1 MDKKYIGLGC
11 LGAVILV
18 VLVVFFWVKGAYN
31 GMVVARENGKEAF
44 SQIDIVLKRNFQDL
58 NSLDNILGREEE
70 LIRGTL
76 KDVTDARARATSI
89 TIDPS
94 NCTPEQMKAWN
105 QAQGD
110 FTQALGRLMVA
121 DENYP
126 ELRDL
131 QAFQDETSC
140 RAPLTASPKHADSIT
155 RRPRFTM
162 SRCSRSPTTSSQ
174 ACSASSPC
182 STMRHLPALRNRPP
196 TSAESKSQQWTT
208 VPAEAV

>member
-58 NSLDNILGREEE
+58 NSLDNLLGREEE

-76 KDVTDARARATSI
+76 KDVTEARARATSI

-105 QAQGD
+105 
-110 FTQALGRLMVA
+110 
-121 DENYP
+121 
-126 ELRDL
+126 
-131 QAFQDETSC
+131 
-140 RAPLTASPKHADSIT
+140 
-155 RRPRFTM
+155 
-162 SRCSRSPTTSSQ
+162 
-174 ACSASSPC
+174 
-182 STMRHLPALRNRPP
+182 
-196 TSAESKSQQWTT
+196 
-208 VPAEAV
+208 

>member
-58 NSLDNILGREEE
+58 NSLDNLLGREEE

-76 KDVTDARARATSI
+76 KDVTEARARATSI

-131 QAFQDETSC
+131 KAFQDVRDKLSG
-140 RAPLTASPKHADSIT
+140 AV
-155 RRPRFTM
+155 
-162 SRCSRSPTTSSQ
+162 
-174 ACSASSPC
+174 
-182 STMRHLPALRNRPP
+182 NRL
-196 TSAESKSQQWTT
+196 
-208 VPAEAV
+208 AEARRKYNEQAKVYNVKVQTFPNNILAGIFGFQPMFYYEAPAGTEEQTTDFSRK

>member
-11 LGAVILV
+11 LGAVVLV
-18 VLVVFFWVKGAYN
+18 VLVLFFWVKGAYN

-58 NSLDNILGREEE
+58 NSLDNLLGREEE

-76 KDVTDARARATSI
+76 KDVTEARARATSI

-131 QAFQDETSC
+131 KAFQDV
-140 RAPLTASPKHADSIT
+140 RDKLAGAV
-155 RRPRFTM
+155 
-162 SRCSRSPTTSSQ
+162 
-174 ACSASSPC
+174 
-182 STMRHLPALRNRPP
+182 NRL
-196 TSAESKSQQWTT
+196 
-208 VPAEAV
+208 AEARRQYNAQAKVYNVKVQSFPNNILAGMFGFQPMFYYEAPAGTEEQTTDFSRK

>member
-1 MDKKYIGLGC
+1 MDKKYIGFGC
-11 LGAVILV
+11 LGAVVLV

-31 GMVVARENGKEAF
+31 GMVQARENGKEAF
-44 SQIDIVLKRNFQDL
+44 SQIDVVLKRNFQEL

-70 LIRGTL
+70 LVRGTL
-76 KDVTDARARATSI
+76 KDVTEARARATSI

-110 FTQALGRLMVA
+110 FAQALGRLMVA

-131 QAFQDETSC
+131 KAFQDVRDKLEGAVNRLREARRKYNEQAKVYNIKVQSFPNNILAGMFGFQPMFYYE
-140 RAPLTASPKHADSIT
+140 APAGTEEQ
-155 RRPRFTM
+155 
-162 SRCSRSPTTSSQ
+162 TTDF
-174 ACSASSPC
+174 
-182 STMRHLPALRNRPP
+182 
-196 TSAESKSQQWTT
+196 SKKK
-208 VPAEAV
+208 E

>member
-58 NSLDNILGREEE
+58 NSLDNLLGREEE

-76 KDVTDARARATSI
+76 KDVTEARARATSI

-131 QAFQDETSC
+131 KAFQDVRDKLSG
-140 RAPLTASPKHADSIT
+140 AV
-155 RRPRFTM
+155 
-162 SRCSRSPTTSSQ
+162 
-174 ACSASSPC
+174 
-182 STMRHLPALRNRPP
+182 NRL
-196 TSAESKSQQWTT
+196 
-208 VPAEAV
+208 AEARRKYNEQAKVYNVKVQTFPNNILAGMFGFRPMHYYEAPTGTDDTTDLKRNTGLYKQ

>member
-18 VLVVFFWVKGAYN
+18 VAVLFFWIKGTYN

-44 SQIDIVLKRNFQDL
+44 SQIDIVIKRNFDEL
-58 NSLDNILGREEE
+58 NRLDNETEFQVAANGKV
-70 LIRGTL
+70 L
-76 KDVTDARARATSI
+76 KDVIDARARATSI

-121 DENYP
+121 DEEYP
-126 ELRDL
+126 EL
-131 QAFQDETSC
+131 QFNEAFQQVRDAISG
-140 RAPLTASPKHADSIT
+140 AA
-155 RRPRFTM
+155 
-162 SRCSRSPTTSSQ
+162 
-174 ACSASSPC
+174 
-182 STMRHLPALRNRPP
+182 NRL
-196 TSAESKSQQWTT
+196 
-208 VPAEAV
+208 AEARRKYNEQAKIYNIKIQTFPNNFLAGMFGFQQMYYYEAPAGTEENTTDFKHETQYKI

>member
-58 NSLDNILGREEE
+58 NSLDNLLGREEE

-76 KDVTDARARATSI
+76 KDVTEARARATSI

-131 QAFQDETSC
+131 KAFQDVRDKLSG
-140 RAPLTASPKHADSIT
+140 AV
-155 RRPRFTM
+155 
-162 SRCSRSPTTSSQ
+162 
-174 ACSASSPC
+174 
-182 STMRHLPALRNRPP
+182 NRL
-196 TSAESKSQQWTT
+196 
-208 VPAEAV
+208 AEARRKYNEQAKVYNVKVQTCPNNILAGMFGFQPMFYYEAPAGTEEQTTDFSRK

>member
-58 NSLDNILGREEE
+58 NSLDNLLGREEE

-76 KDVTDARARATSI
+76 KDVTEARARATSL

-131 QAFQDETSC
+131 KAFQDVRDKLSG
-140 RAPLTASPKHADSIT
+140 AV
-155 RRPRFTM
+155 
-162 SRCSRSPTTSSQ
+162 
-174 ACSASSPC
+174 
-182 STMRHLPALRNRPP
+182 NRL
-196 TSAESKSQQWTT
+196 
-208 VPAEAV
+208 AEARRKYNEQAKVYNVKVQTFPNNILAGMFGFQPMFYYEAPAGTEEQTTDFSRK

>member
-58 NSLDNILGREEE
+58 NSLDNLLGREEE

-76 KDVTDARARATSI
+76 KDVTEARARATSI

-131 QAFQDETSC
+131 KAFQDVRDKLSG
-140 RAPLTASPKHADSIT
+140 AV
-155 RRPRFTM
+155 
-162 SRCSRSPTTSSQ
+162 
-174 ACSASSPC
+174 
-182 STMRHLPALRNRPP
+182 NRL
-196 TSAESKSQQWTT
+196 
-208 VPAEAV
+208 AEARRKYNEQAKVYNVKVQTFPNNILAGMFGFQPMFYYEAPAGTEEQTTDFSRK

>member
-11 LGAVILV
+11 LGAVVLV
-18 VLVVFFWVKGAYN
+18 VLVLFFWIKGAYN
-31 GMVVARENGKEAF
+31 GMVETRENAKEAF
-44 SQIDIVLKRNFQDL
+44 SQIDVVLKRNFQQL
-58 NSLDNILGREEE
+58 NSLDNLLGREEE

-76 KDVTDARARATSI
+76 REVTEARARATAI

-110 FTQALGRLMVA
+110 FSQALGRLMVA

-131 QAFQDETSC
+131 KAYQDVRDEL
-140 RAPLTASPKHADSIT
+140 AGAV
-155 RRPRFTM
+155 
-162 SRCSRSPTTSSQ
+162 
-174 ACSASSPC
+174 
-182 STMRHLPALRNRPP
+182 NRL
-196 TSAESKSQQWTT
+196 
-208 VPAEAV
+208 AEARSEYNRQAKEYNVRIQKFPNAIFAGMFGFQPMFYYEAPAGTEEQTTDFSKNKPGKSEVE

>member
-1 MDKKYIGLGC
+1 MDKKYIGFGC
-11 LGAVILV
+11 LGAVVLV

-31 GMVVARENGKEAF
+31 GMVQARENGKEAF
-44 SQIDIVLKRNFQDL
+44 SQIDVVLKRNFQEL

-70 LIRGTL
+70 LVRGTL
-76 KDVTDARARATSI
+76 KDVTEARARATSI

-110 FTQALGRLMVA
+110 FTQALRKLMVA

-131 QAFQDETSC
+131 KAFQDVRDKLSGAVNRLKEARRKYNEQAKVYNIKVQSFPNNILAGMFGFQPMFYYE
-140 RAPLTASPKHADSIT
+140 APAGTEEQ
-155 RRPRFTM
+155 
-162 SRCSRSPTTSSQ
+162 TTDF
-174 ACSASSPC
+174 
-182 STMRHLPALRNRPP
+182 
-196 TSAESKSQQWTT
+196 SKKK
-208 VPAEAV
+208 E

>member
-11 LGAVILV
+11 LGAVVLV
-18 VLVVFFWVKGAYN
+18 VLVLFFWVKGAYN
-31 GMVVARENGKEAF
+31 GMVQARENGKEAF
-44 SQIDIVLKRNFQDL
+44 SQIDVVLKRNFQQL
-58 NSLDNILGREEE
+58 NSLENILEREED

-76 KDVTDARARATSI
+76 KEVTEARARATAI

-110 FTQALGRLMVA
+110 FSQALGRLLVA

-131 QAFQDETSC
+131 KAFQDVRDEL
-140 RAPLTASPKHADSIT
+140 AGAV
-155 RRPRFTM
+155 
-162 SRCSRSPTTSSQ
+162 
-174 ACSASSPC
+174 
-182 STMRHLPALRNRPP
+182 NRL
-196 TSAESKSQQWTT
+196 
-208 VPAEAV
+208 AEARREYNKQAKEYNVRVQSFPNNILAGMFGFQPMFYYEAPAGTEEQTTDFSKKRD

>member
-1 MDKKYIGLGC
+1 MDKKYIGFGC
-11 LGAVILV
+11 LGAVVLV

-31 GMVVARENGKEAF
+31 GMVQARENGKEAF
-44 SQIDIVLKRNFQDL
+44 SQIDVVLKRNFQEL

-70 LIRGTL
+70 LVRGTL
-76 KDVTDARARATSI
+76 KDVTEARARATSI

-131 QAFQDETSC
+131 KAFQDVRDKLSG
-140 RAPLTASPKHADSIT
+140 AV
-155 RRPRFTM
+155 
-162 SRCSRSPTTSSQ
+162 
-174 ACSASSPC
+174 
-182 STMRHLPALRNRPP
+182 NRL
-196 TSAESKSQQWTT
+196 
-208 VPAEAV
+208 AEARRKYNEQAKVYNIKVQSFPNNILAGMFGFQPMFYYEAPAGTEEQTTDFSKKKE

>member
-1 MDKKYIGLGC
+1 MEKKYIGLGC

-31 GMVVARENGKEAF
+31 GMVQARENGKEAF

-58 NSLDNILGREEE
+58 NSLDNLLGREEE

-76 KDVTDARARATSI
+76 KDVTDARARATAI

-94 NCTPEQMKAWN
+94 NCTPEQMKAWT

-110 FTQALGRLMVA
+110 FSQALGRLMVA
-121 DENYP
+121 DEKYP

-131 QAFQDETSC
+131 KAFQDVRDKLSG
-140 RAPLTASPKHADSIT
+140 AV
-155 RRPRFTM
+155 
-162 SRCSRSPTTSSQ
+162 
-174 ACSASSPC
+174 
-182 STMRHLPALRNRPP
+182 NRL
-196 TSAESKSQQWTT
+196 
-208 VPAEAV
+208 AEARRKYNEQAKIYNIKVQSFPNNILAGMFGFQPMFYYEAPAGTEEQTTDFSRKKD

>member
-1 MDKKYIGLGC
+1 MNKKYIGLGC

-58 NSLDNILGREEE
+58 NSLDNLLGREEE

-76 KDVTDARARATSI
+76 KDVTEARARATSI

-131 QAFQDETSC
+131 KAFQDVRDKLSG
-140 RAPLTASPKHADSIT
+140 AV
-155 RRPRFTM
+155 
-162 SRCSRSPTTSSQ
+162 
-174 ACSASSPC
+174 
-182 STMRHLPALRNRPP
+182 NRL
-196 TSAESKSQQWTT
+196 
-208 VPAEAV
+208 AEARRKYNEQAKVYNVKVQTFPNNILAGMFGFQPMFYYEAPAGTEEQTTDFSRK

>member
-58 NSLDNILGREEE
+58 NSLDNLLGREEE

-76 KDVTDARARATSI
+76 KDVTEARARATSI

-131 QAFQDETSC
+131 QAFQDVRDKLSG
-140 RAPLTASPKHADSIT
+140 AV
-155 RRPRFTM
+155 
-162 SRCSRSPTTSSQ
+162 
-174 ACSASSPC
+174 
-182 STMRHLPALRNRPP
+182 NRL
-196 TSAESKSQQWTT
+196 
-208 VPAEAV
+208 AEARRKYNEQAKVYNVKVQTFPNNILAGMFGFQPMFYYEAPAGTEEQTTDFSRK

>member
-1 MDKKYIGLGC
+1 MNKKYIGLGC
-11 LGAVILV
+11 LGAVVLV
-18 VLVVFFWVKGAYN
+18 VLVLFFWIKGTYN

-58 NSLDNILGREEE
+58 NSLDNLLGREEE

-76 KDVTDARARATSI
+76 KDVTEARARATSI

-131 QAFQDETSC
+131 QAFQDVRDKLSG
-140 RAPLTASPKHADSIT
+140 AV
-155 RRPRFTM
+155 
-162 SRCSRSPTTSSQ
+162 
-174 ACSASSPC
+174 
-182 STMRHLPALRNRPP
+182 NRL
-196 TSAESKSQQWTT
+196 
-208 VPAEAV
+208 AEARRQYNEQAKIYNVKVQSFPNNILAGMFGFQPMFYYEAPAGTEEQTTDFSRK

>member
-58 NSLDNILGREEE
+58 NSLDNLLGREEE

-76 KDVTDARARATSI
+76 KDVTEARARATSI

-131 QAFQDETSC
+131 KAFQDVRDKLSG
-140 RAPLTASPKHADSIT
+140 AV
-155 RRPRFTM
+155 
-162 SRCSRSPTTSSQ
+162 
-174 ACSASSPC
+174 
-182 STMRHLPALRNRPP
+182 NRL
-196 TSAESKSQQWTT
+196 
-208 VPAEAV
+208 AEARRKYNEQA